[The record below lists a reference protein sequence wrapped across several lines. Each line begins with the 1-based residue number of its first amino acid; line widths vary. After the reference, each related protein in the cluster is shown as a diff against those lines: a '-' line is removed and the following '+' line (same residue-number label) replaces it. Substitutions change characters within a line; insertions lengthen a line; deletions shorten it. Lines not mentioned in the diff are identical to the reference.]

1 MLVFPFF
8 LSPTL
13 VLIKLIIP
21 IMVRKKVE
29 DFANEKNIDFHQK
42 IASNKT
48 KLTASEPDIVLTEN
62 GKLPS
67 EEYRESLTYAFLI
80 ENTLLDH
87 SRDKALENVCFFLS
101 LFIKGDHRYCAFT
114 FQELSLR

>member
-42 IASNKT
+42 IASDKT

-67 EEYRESLTYAFLI
+67 EEYRESLTIRFSYRKHFA
-80 ENTLLDH
+80 
-87 SRDKALENVCFFLS
+87 
-101 LFIKGDHRYCAFT
+101 
-114 FQELSLR
+114 